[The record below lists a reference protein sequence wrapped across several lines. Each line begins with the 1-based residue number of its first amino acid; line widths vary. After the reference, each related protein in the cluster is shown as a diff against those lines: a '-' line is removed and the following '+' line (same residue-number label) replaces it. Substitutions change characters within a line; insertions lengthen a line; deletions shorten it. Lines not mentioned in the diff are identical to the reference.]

1 MTTRERLF
9 LWFSLA
15 LSVGIWSGSYG
26 LMVGTI
32 FTFSLLFH
40 EYGHY
45 YWMGREGI
53 KDKTMMMMPPLGAIA
68 IAREPWPSL
77 GAETR
82 LALAGPGFGLV
93 SAGILFLLG
102 IISGNYDIKIATF
115 MVCLFNLLNLWLP
128 IAVLDGGRVI
138 KSLLLSINT
147 KLGIGF
153 YPFSCFFLSFLV
165 FSHLSIFMLVLGFL
179 IFIVLKNDF
188 SVTKHTIAAG
198 KLLKMSKQEVVLSIS
213 WFLII
218 SAGLCAIVTI
228 NGVWGTDFVAF
239 VKNK

>member
-1 MTTRERLF
+1 M
-9 LWFSLA
+9 FSLA
-15 LSVGIWSGSYG
+15 LSVGIWSMFYG
-26 LMVGTI
+26 LKVGTI
-32 FTFSLLFH
+32 FTFSVLFH

-53 KDKTMMMMPPLGAIA
+53 KDKTMIMMPPLGAFA
-68 IAREPWPSL
+68 MAREPWSSL

-82 LALAGPGFGLV
+82 IALAGPGFGLV

-128 IAVLDGGRVI
+128 IVVLDGGRVI

-153 YPFSCFFLSFLV
+153 YPLSWVILSFLV
-165 FSHLSIFMLVLGFL
+165 FSHLSTFMLILGFF
-179 IFIVLKNDF
+179 IFIVLNNDL
-188 SVTKHTIAAG
+188 SVTKHIIAAG
-198 KLLKMSKQEVVLSIS
+198 KLLKMSKREVVLSIS

-218 SAGLCAIVTI
+218 SAGLYAVVTI
-228 NGVWGTDFVAF
+228 NGVWSDDFVAF